1 MRIFLSILFS
11 FLINFYSTNIFAEKS
26 IDYNVFLGGIQ
37 IANVNFLI
45 NSDENSWLMESKVE
59 AAGIVDVFVKF
70 IAITKSSGTLVD
82 NLLVPDQY
90 SFSYQTG
97 NGSSRTGEIKYEKGI
112 PIELNAEPDYDES
125 EKPKKEFMEK
135 YGKGSNDPYSALLVP
150 GHFKD
155 PCSFIAHG
163 FDGLRSFKT
172 VYVRPAK
179 KENIKINDINY
190 SAKKCIGYFDPIVG
204 YRESDFLEEVSKPGA
219 VRYWYNF
226 FEEENLW
233 IPIKIIIDTPL
244 GGFVLKAKNIANNPL
259 TKEEVR

>member
-11 FLINFYSTNIFAEKS
+11 CLINFYSPYIFAEKS
-26 IDYNVFLGGIQ
+26 IDYYVNLGGIQ
-37 IANVNFLI
+37 IANVNFFI
-45 NSDENSWLMESKVE
+45 NSDKNNWLMESKVE

-70 IAITKSSGTLVD
+70 TALTKSSGELIN

-97 NGSSRTGEIKYEKGI
+97 NGSSRKGEIKYEEGV
-112 PIELNAEPDYDES
+112 PIELNTEPEYNES
-125 EKPKKEFMEK
+125 EKPTKEFMK
-135 YGKGSNDPYSALLVP
+135 RYGKGSNDPYSALLIP
-150 GHFKD
+150 GHFED
-155 PCSFIAHG
+155 PCSFTAHG

-179 KENIKINDINY
+179 KENIKINNINY
-190 SAKKCIGYFDPIVG
+190 STQKCIGYFDPIIG

-219 VRYWYNF
+219 VRYWFNF

-233 IPIKIIIDTPL
+233 IPIKVIIDTPL
-244 GGFVLKAKNIANNPL
+244 GGFVLKAKSINDKTLPQ
-259 TKEEVR
+259 EEVK